1 MRRLLSI
8 VAAFAGCMALT
19 APAAPANPPPLQ
31 HVKHFVVIYLENH
44 SFDNLYGGFVGA
56 NGLDNADPAHT
67 VQVDLSGNV
76 LKCLE
81 QNDPHLT
88 SPPLPADAC
97 STANGDA
104 FDSHFPNAPFGID
117 AYVPFDQ
124 KTRDLVHRWYQNQVQ
139 IDGGK
144 NDKFAAASDAKGL
157 TMGVY
162 DTSNLPLA
170 QYAQRYTLAD
180 NYFQGAFGGSFL
192 NHQWLIAA
200 RTPLFAGAASDGG
213 ACDIHSVVDS
223 NGMPTAGHDLA
234 LTTLA
239 DGDWAVN
246 TIQPF
251 NPPYAANTPACRR
264 LPPLN
269 APTIGDRLTNAG
281 IGWAWYSGGW
291 DDAVSGTPP
300 ALFQF
305 HHQPF
310 AYYANYA
317 PGTPGRSHLR
327 DESEFLAAARSGHL
341 PAVSFVKPVG
351 DENEHPGYTDLAQG
365 EQHTAELIEAVRQSR
380 DWEHTAIVVTY
391 DENGGFWD
399 HVPPPVLDRWG
410 PGTRVPTLVISRLA
424 RRHFVDHRSYD
435 TTSILA
441 TIERR
446 YGLAPLTSRD
456 AAANDLRHAFRS
468 SEQGN

>member
-1 MRRLLSI
+1 
-8 VAAFAGCMALT
+8 
-19 APAAPANPPPLQ
+19 
-31 HVKHFVVIYLENH
+31 
-44 SFDNLYGGFVGA
+44 
-56 NGLDNADPAHT
+56 
-67 VQVDLSGNV
+67 
-76 LKCLE
+76 
-81 QNDPHLT
+81 
-88 SPPLPADAC
+88 
-97 STANGDA
+97 
-104 FDSHFPNAPFGID
+104 
-117 AYVPFDQ
+117 
-124 KTRDLVHRWYQNQVQ
+124 
-139 IDGGK
+139 
-144 NDKFAAASDAKGL
+144 
-157 TMGVY
+157 
-162 DTSNLPLA
+162 
-170 QYAQRYTLAD
+170 
-180 NYFQGAFGGSFL
+180 
-192 NHQWLIAA
+192 
-200 RTPLFAGAASDGG
+200 
-213 ACDIHSVVDS
+213 
-223 NGMPTAGHDLA
+223 

-269 APTIGDRLTNAG
+269 GPTIGDRLTNAG

-291 DDAVSGTPP
+291 DDAVSGSPP

-327 DESEFLAAARSGHL
+327 DESEFLAAARSGQL

-365 EQHTAELIEAVRQSR
+365 EQHTADLIEAVRQSP
-380 DWEHTAIVVTY
+380 DWNRTAIVVTY

-399 HVPPPVLDRWG
+399 HVPPPVVDRWG

-456 AAANDLRHAFRS
+456 AAANDLRHAFQP
-468 SEQGN
+468 SEQGD